1 MRERGGSGGGEE
13 QEERRGEEG
22 ARVGDSTVEGGR
34 CVGDRE
40 ARRDGG
46 EGTEGGGGREG
57 EGEGEG
63 TGEGE
68 ADDCLLLL
76 LPLSLLLLLL
86 SAAIVEL
93 SEDARLRW
101 LLLVAMTKE
110 AGYFFLFYF
119 FDLQEREEWQ
129 VKERK
134 ELFMSCVETD

>member
-63 TGEGE
+63 TGEGTGEGE

-93 SEDARLRW
+93 SEEARLRW

-110 AGYFFLFYF
+110 AGYFFILF
-119 FDLQEREEWQ
+119 FDLQES
-129 VKERK
+129 ERMASEGK
-134 ELFMSCVETD
+134 KRVVYELC